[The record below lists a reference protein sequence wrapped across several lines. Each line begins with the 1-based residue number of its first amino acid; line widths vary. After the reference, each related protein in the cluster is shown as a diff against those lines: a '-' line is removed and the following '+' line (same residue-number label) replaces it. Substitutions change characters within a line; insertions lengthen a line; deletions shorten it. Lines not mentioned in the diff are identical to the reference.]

1 MTEIK
6 RRIRCAVYTRK
17 STEEGLDME
26 FNSLDAQREAGEN
39 YVASQRSEGWTLVPD
54 YYDDGGISGGHL
66 ERPALQRLLKDIQ
79 NGLIDVV
86 VVYKVDRLSRSLTD
100 FSKLVELF
108 DKHKVSFVSVT
119 QQFNTTTSMGRL
131 TLNILL
137 SFAQFERE
145 VIGER
150 IRDKFAASK
159 RKGMW
164 MGGYPPMGYE
174 VVDRKLIINE
184 TEAEL
189 VRKIF
194 DRYLVVQ
201 SATKLARELRA
212 QGIHTKAL
220 MTKKGVQR
228 NGAAMSKS
236 YLYKMLKNPIYVG
249 DISHKGK
256 VYPGQHQGIISR
268 DTWDRARDLMQ
279 ESPRM
284 RKKGKSCQSAALLR
298 GFAACGGCQSTMSP
312 TSTRKK
318 GKLYRYYAGSKYL
331 TLKCADCPVARVP
344 AAELEQVVVQRIKP
358 LLQTPEIM
366 VQAWVA
372 AREQDPEITEY
383 DVREALQNLDGVW
396 DELFPAEQRR
406 ILELLLERVV
416 VNPDKIDI
424 QVKAD
429 GLACMARELITS
441 KKNEELV
448 AA

>member
-54 YYDDGGISGGHL
+54 YYDDGGISGGHMD
-66 ERPALQRLLKDIQ
+66 RPALQRLLKDIQ

-100 FSKLVELF
+100 FAKLVELF
-108 DKHKVSFVSVT
+108 DRHKVSFVSVT

-164 MGGYPPMGYE
+164 MGGYPPLGYE
-174 VVDRKLIINE
+174 VVDRKLVINKD
-184 TEAEL
+184 EAAL
-189 VRKIF
+189 VCKIF
-194 DRYLVVQ
+194 ERYLVVQ
-201 SATKLARELRA
+201 SATTLARELRS

-220 MTKKGVQR
+220 LTKKGVQR
-228 NGAAMSKS
+228 NGAEMSKS
-236 YLYKMLKNPIYVG
+236 YLYKLLKNPIYVG

-256 VYPGQHQGIISR
+256 VYAGQHQPIISR
-268 DTWDRARDLMQ
+268 DVWQQARDLMQ

-284 RKKGKSCQSAALLR
+284 RKKGESCQSAALLR

-344 AAELEQVVVQRIKP
+344 AAELEQVVIQQIKP

-372 AREQDPEITEY
+372 AREQDPDITEH
-383 DVREALQNLDGVW
+383 DVREAMKNLDAVW

-416 VNPDKIDI
+416 VNPDKVDI
-424 QVKAD
+424 RVKSD
-429 GLACMARELITS
+429 GLACMARELIST
-441 KKNEELV
+441 KKTEEL

>member
-1 MTEIK
+1 MTEVK

-26 FNSLDAQREAGEN
+26 FNSLDAQRDAGEN

-54 YYDDGGISGGHL
+54 YYDDGGISGGTL
-66 ERPALQRLLKDIQ
+66 ERPALQRLLKDIE

-100 FSKLVELF
+100 FAKLVELF

-164 MGGYPPMGYE
+164 MGGYPPLGYD
-174 VVDRKLIINE
+174 VVERKLLINE
-184 TEAEL
+184 AEAVI
-189 VRKIF
+189 VRQIF

-201 SATKLARELRA
+201 SATALSRELRA
-212 QGIHTKAL
+212 QGIRTKAL
-220 MTKKGVQR
+220 VTKKGNQR
-228 NGAAMSKS
+228 NGVLMSKS
-236 YLYKMLKNPIYVG
+236 YLYKMLKNPVYAG
-249 DISHKGK
+249 DIPHKGK
-256 VYPGQHQGIISR
+256 IFPGQHEGIIPR
-268 DTWDRARDLMQ
+268 EMWEKARDLMG
-279 ESPRM
+279 ESPRD
-284 RKKGKSCQSAALLR
+284 RKKGESCQTPALLR
-298 GFAACGGCQSTMSP
+298 GFASCGGCQSVMSP

-344 AAELEQVVVQRIKP
+344 AAELEQVVIQQIKP
-358 LLQTPEIM
+358 LLQTPEVI
-366 VQAWVA
+366 VQAWIA
-372 AREQDPEITEY
+372 AREQDPDITEY

-396 DELFPAEQRR
+396 EELFPAEQRR

-416 VNPDKIDI
+416 VNTDKVDI
-424 QVKAD
+424 QIKSE
-429 GLACMARELITS
+429 GLACMARELLVN
-441 KKNEELV
+441 KQREEV